1 MLTFERPVFAYVNIC
16 NKITPEIQFIYLGNM
31 EMYCIFKTSCVIS
44 CLFSTKCCLF
54 HNFIF
59 FYSNNIFFINHVL
72 KFKYLPHSIKVNILR
87 RIRHYSHHCFSINIP
102 YFLAIKN
109 KEELMPHNG
118 ICMINICSELEL
130 QCLCVQLGEIA
141 ILIFLLTT
149 HKTHH
154 HIFHWGHVW
163 RNMVFIM

>member
-1 MLTFERPVFAYVNIC
+1 VLTFERPVFAYVNVC
-16 NKITPEIQFIYLGNM
+16 NKITPEIHFIYLGNM
-31 EMYCIFKTSCVIS
+31 EMYCIFKTCCVIS

-59 FYSNNIFFINHVL
+59 FCSNNMFFINHVL
-72 KFKYLPHSIKVNILR
+72 KFKYQPHSIKVTFQEGFGI
-87 RIRHYSHHCFSINIP
+87 IAFIVFSINIL
-102 YFLAIKN
+102 YFLAIKD

-118 ICMINICSELEL
+118 VCMINICSELEP
-130 QCLCVQLGEIA
+130 QCLCVQLGEIT

-154 HIFHWGHVW
+154 HIFHWGHVY
-163 RNMVFIM
+163 RSMVLIT